1 MSVQANLANVKAQLP
16 PQVQLIAVSKTHPA
30 ELILE
35 AYNEGQRDFGENK
48 VQEMMAKQAI
58 LPHDIRWH
66 LIGHLQ
72 SNKIK
77 YIAPFVHLI
86 HSIDSYKLLEA
97 VNKEAIKNKRVIDCL
112 LQIYIAKEESKFG
125 FSENELDAMFTTM
138 PWTELT
144 NIRICGLMGM
154 ATFTDNQELIKQ
166 EFTNLTRIFKQ
177 LKSSYFTDK
186 DYFKEISMGMSDDFL
201 IAAKAGS
208 TMVRVGSNI
217 FGTRDYSK

>member
-1 MSVQANLANVKAQLP
+1 MSVKANLANVKAQLP

-48 VQEMMAKQAI
+48 VQEMVAKQAI
-58 LPHDIRWH
+58 LPQDIRWH

-186 DYFKEISMGMSDDFL
+186 EYFKEISMGMSDDFL
-201 IAAKAGS
+201 IAAEVGS

>member
-1 MSVQANLANVKAQLP
+1 MSVKANLANVKAQLP

-48 VQEMMAKQAI
+48 VQEMVAKQAI

-77 YIAPFVHLI
+77 YIASFVHLI

-125 FSENELDAMFTTM
+125 FSENELDTMFTSM
-138 PWTELT
+138 PWNELT
-144 NIRICGLMGM
+144 NVRICGLMGM

-166 EFTNLTRIFKQ
+166 EFTNLTRIFEQ
-177 LKSSYFTDK
+177 LKLNYFTDK
-186 DYFKEISMGMSDDFL
+186 EYFKEISMGMSDDFL
-201 IAAKAGS
+201 IAAEVGS